1 MKNVF
6 IGVDHSG
13 TYRVYITVST
23 QLVEEARKVHHTTPL
38 ATAALGR
45 VLTGTALMG
54 LMLKEE
60 DAKVT
65 VIFKGDGPL
74 EQILATANGKGKVK
88 GYVANPGAD
97 LPLSKEGKLNVGAG
111 MGEGELTVIKDIGLK
126 EPQSGRIALVT
137 GEIADDLTAYFYIS
151 EQQNS
156 SVALGVMVDRDH
168 HVKHAGG
175 MIIQMLPGG
184 GLTPV
189 VDYLEHL
196 LEKLPPLTTLLEEL
210 EPHLDGESQESD
222 EMQDIPVKAL
232 TQRIFGEMPEEYRL
246 KEVDL
251 REISWHCDCSRQRLE
266 QVVMAMGRKD
276 LETIIQ
282 EDGGAELVCSFCNS
296 KYYFDRKDLER
307 IYHSIQ

>member
-1 MKNVF
+1 MSNVF
-6 IGVDHSG
+6 IGVDQSG
-13 TYRVYITVST
+13 TYRVYLAVST
-23 QLVEEARKVHHTTPL
+23 QLVEEARQVHQTTPL

-60 DAKVT
+60 KAKVT
-65 VIFKGDGPL
+65 VLFKGDGPL
-74 EQILATANGKGKVK
+74 EQILATANGHGQVK

-97 LPLSKEGKLNVGAG
+97 LPLSKEGKLDVGGG
-111 MGEGELTVIKDIGLK
+111 MGQGELTVIKDIGLK

-175 MIIQMLPGG
+175 MMIQMLPGG
-184 GLTPV
+184 ERTTA
-189 VDYLEHL
+189 VDYLERL
-196 LEKLPPLTTLLEEL
+196 LEELPPLTTLLEEL
-210 EPHLDGESQESD
+210 EFHEERAESQRL
-222 EMQDIPVKAL
+222 VVAL
-232 TQRIFGEMPEEYRL
+232 AHRIFREMPEEYRL
-246 KEVDL
+246 KEIDA

-266 QVVMAMGRKD
+266 QVVMAMGPKD

-282 EDGGAELVCSFCNS
+282 EDGEAELVCSFCNK
-296 KYYFDRKDLER
+296 KYYFDRKDLEE
-307 IYHSIQ
+307 IYRLMQED

>member
-1 MKNVF
+1 
-6 IGVDHSG
+6 
-13 TYRVYITVST
+13 
-23 QLVEEARKVHHTTPL
+23 
-38 ATAALGR
+38 
-45 VLTGTALMG
+45 
-54 LMLKEE
+54 
-60 DAKVT
+60 
-65 VIFKGDGPL
+65 
-74 EQILATANGKGKVK
+74 
-88 GYVANPGAD
+88 VANPGAD

-126 EPQSGRIALVT
+126 
-137 GEIADDLTAYFYIS
+137 
-151 EQQNS
+151 
-156 SVALGVMVDRDH
+156 
-168 HVKHAGG
+168 
-175 MIIQMLPGG
+175 
-184 GLTPV
+184 
-189 VDYLEHL
+189 
-196 LEKLPPLTTLLEEL
+196 

>member
-1 MKNVF
+1 
-6 IGVDHSG
+6 
-13 TYRVYITVST
+13 
-23 QLVEEARKVHHTTPL
+23 
-38 ATAALGR
+38 
-45 VLTGTALMG
+45 
-54 LMLKEE
+54 
-60 DAKVT
+60 
-65 VIFKGDGPL
+65 
-74 EQILATANGKGKVK
+74 
-88 GYVANPGAD
+88 
-97 LPLSKEGKLNVGAG
+97 

-184 GLTPV
+184 ELTPV

-296 KYYFDRKDLER
+296 KYYFDQKDLER

>member
-1 MKNVF
+1 
-6 IGVDHSG
+6 
-13 TYRVYITVST
+13 
-23 QLVEEARKVHHTTPL
+23 
-38 ATAALGR
+38 
-45 VLTGTALMG
+45 MG

-184 GLTPV
+184 GIDSRSGLSGTFIGKASAPYYPV
-189 VDYLEHL
+189 
-196 LEKLPPLTTLLEEL
+196 
-210 EPHLDGESQESD
+210 
-222 EMQDIPVKAL
+222 
-232 TQRIFGEMPEEYRL
+232 
-246 KEVDL
+246 
-251 REISWHCDCSRQRLE
+251 
-266 QVVMAMGRKD
+266 GRVGTSPRWGKSG
-276 LETIIQ
+276 I
-282 EDGGAELVCSFCNS
+282 G
-296 KYYFDRKDLER
+296 
-307 IYHSIQ
+307 